1 MKNDDEGRVDF
12 FFIVLVFALV
22 MIGFAGTFHLLET
35 IVQRLDRI
43 EGRLILGGGGK

>member
-1 MKNDDEGRVDF
+1 MKNDDEGF
-12 FFIVLVFALV
+12 PGSLFIVAVFALV
-22 MIGFAGTFHLLET
+22 MIGFAGTFHLLDT